1 MIVGVVVSPI
11 VVDVVETTGVEDWIE
26 SEEDC
31 WVVDLSPPNADVV
44 ICIIT
49 TSVASQEEQDDVS

>member
-1 MIVGVVVSPI
+1 MIEGVVVSPI

-31 WVVDLSPPNADVV
+31 
-44 ICIIT
+44 
-49 TSVASQEEQDDVS
+49 